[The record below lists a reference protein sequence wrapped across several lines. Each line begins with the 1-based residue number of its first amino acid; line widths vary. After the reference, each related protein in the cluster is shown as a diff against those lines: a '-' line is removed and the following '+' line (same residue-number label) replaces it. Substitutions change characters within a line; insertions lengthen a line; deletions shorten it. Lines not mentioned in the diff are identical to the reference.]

1 MLAHRADEATRSVFE
16 AMGVSP
22 TPDQTKQI
30 TKIIEQAM
38 IDAYRDSAESCIKA
52 AQARCSPDLDLAI
65 KIADEIISVNTV
77 LIANLSSMR

>member
-1 MLAHRADEATRSVFE
+1 MLADRAGEATRSVFE

-30 TKIIEQAM
+30 TKIIEQVL
-38 IDAYRDSAESCIKA
+38 IDAYRNSAESCVKA
-52 AQARCSPDLDLAI
+52 AQESCSPDRDLAH
-65 KIADEIISVNTV
+65 KIAAEINRANMV

>member
-1 MLAHRADEATRSVFE
+1 MLAERADEATRSVFE

-22 TPDQTKQI
+22 TPDLTKQI

-38 IDAYRDSAESCIKA
+38 IDAYRHSAESCVKA
-52 AQARCSPDLDLAI
+52 AQECCSPDLDLAH
-65 KIADEIISVNTV
+65 KIANEIKRANTA